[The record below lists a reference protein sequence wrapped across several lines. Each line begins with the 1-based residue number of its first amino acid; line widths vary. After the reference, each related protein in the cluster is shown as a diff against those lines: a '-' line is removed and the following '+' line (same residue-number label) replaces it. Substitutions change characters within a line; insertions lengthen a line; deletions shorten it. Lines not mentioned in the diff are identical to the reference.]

1 MLFLFLVIIEATVMA
16 CVYHPDRDSAA
27 YCHHCDAELCESCTL
42 RVESGRTVCH
52 RCMLA
57 LSLNDV
63 ESETTKR
70 DQEEEDRRVGLHKKW
85 RPTYIESVLTIGL
98 VLVLGLVGLRFY
110 WDRTELKSAITL
122 DVTDPV
128 ELLAE
133 FQAILAHYAMAN
145 GNRYPDSLYELLP
158 RYLHDAAENRRV
170 LRYLEYNLNE
180 SEGYLLRIKPES
192 AISGENLI
200 ATAEDIY
207 SVSKGK

>member
-1 MLFLFLVIIEATVMA
+1 MA

-42 RVESGRTVCH
+42 RVENGRSVCH

-70 DQEEEDRRVGLHKKW
+70 DQEEKDRRVGLHKKW
-85 RPTYIESVLTIGL
+85 HPTYIESVLTIGL
-98 VLVLGLVGLRFY
+98 VLVLGLVALRFY

-133 FQAILAHYAMAN
+133 FQAILAHYSVAN
-145 GNRYPDSLYELLP
+145 GDSYPDSLHELLP
-158 RYLHDAAENRRV
+158 RYLHDAPANHRV
-170 LRYLEYNLNE
+170 LRYLDYNLNE
-180 SEGYLLRIKPES
+180 REGYLLRVKPGS
-192 AISGENLI
+192 PISGENLI
-200 ATAEDIY
+200 ATAQDIY
-207 SVSKGK
+207 SVRKGK

>member
-1 MLFLFLVIIEATVMA
+1 MG
-16 CVYHPDRDSAA
+16 CVYHPDRDSVA
-27 YCHHCDAELCESCTL
+27 YCDHCEAELCESCTL
-42 RVESGRTVCH
+42 RVEDDRSVCH

-63 ESETTKR
+63 KSETTIR
-70 DQEEEDRRVGLHKKW
+70 EQEEEDQRVGLHKKW

-133 FQAILAHYAMAN
+133 FQATLAHYSVAN
-145 GNRYPDSLYELLP
+145 GNRYPDSLHELLP
-158 RYLHDAAENRRV
+158 SYLNDAPENRRV
-170 LRYLEYNLNE
+170 LRYLNYNLNE
-180 SEGYLLRIKPES
+180 REGYLLRIKPDS

-200 ATAEDIY
+200 ATAQDIY
-207 SVSKGK
+207 SVRKGK

>member
-1 MLFLFLVIIEATVMA
+1 MG
-16 CVYHPDRDSAA
+16 CVYHPDRDSVA
-27 YCHHCDAELCESCTL
+27 YCDQCEAELCESCTL
-42 RVESGRTVCH
+42 RVEDGRSVCH

-63 ESETTKR
+63 KSETTIR
-70 DQEEEDRRVGLHKKW
+70 EQEEEDLRVGLHKKW

-133 FQAILAHYAMAN
+133 FQSTLAHYSVAN
-145 GNRYPDSLYELLP
+145 GNRYPDSLHELLP
-158 RYLHDAAENRRV
+158 SYLNDAAENRRV
-170 LRYLEYNLNE
+170 LRYLDYNLNE
-180 SEGYLLRIKPES
+180 REGYLLRIKPES

-207 SVSKGK
+207 SVRKEK

>member
-1 MLFLFLVIIEATVMA
+1 MG
-16 CVYHPDRDSAA
+16 CVYHPGRDSVA
-27 YCHHCDAELCESCTL
+27 YCDQCEAELCESCTL
-42 RVESGRTVCH
+42 RVEDGRSVCH

-57 LSLNDV
+57 LSLNDFK
-63 ESETTKR
+63 SETTIR
-70 DQEEEDRRVGLHKKW
+70 EQEEEDLRVGLHKKW

-133 FQAILAHYAMAN
+133 FQAILAHYSVAN
-145 GNRYPDSLYELLP
+145 GNRYPDSLHELLP
-158 RYLHDAAENRRV
+158 SYLNDAAENRRV
-170 LRYLEYNLNE
+170 LRYLDYNLNE
-180 SEGYLLRIKPES
+180 REGYLLRIKPES

-200 ATAEDIY
+200 ATAQDIY
-207 SVSKGK
+207 SVRKEK

>member
-1 MLFLFLVIIEATVMA
+1 MG
-16 CVYHPDRDSAA
+16 CVYHPDRDSVA
-27 YCHHCDAELCESCTL
+27 YCDHCEAELCESCTL
-42 RVESGRTVCH
+42 RVEDGRSVCH

-63 ESETTKR
+63 KSETTIR
-70 DQEEEDRRVGLHKKW
+70 EQEEEDLRVGLHKKW

-133 FQAILAHYAMAN
+133 FQAILAHYSVAN
-145 GNRYPDSLYELLP
+145 GNRYPDSLHELLP
-158 RYLHDAAENRRV
+158 SYLNDAAENRRM
-170 LRYLEYNLNE
+170 LRYLDYNLNE
-180 SEGYLLRIKPES
+180 REGYLLRIKPES

-207 SVSKGK
+207 SVRKGK

>member
-1 MLFLFLVIIEATVMA
+1 MG
-16 CVYHPDRDSAA
+16 CVYHPDRDSVA
-27 YCHHCDAELCESCTL
+27 YCDQCEAELCESCTL
-42 RVESGRTVCH
+42 RVEDGRTVCH

-63 ESETTKR
+63 KSETTMRVQAK
-70 DQEEEDRRVGLHKKW
+70 EDRLVGLHKKW

-110 WDRTELKSAITL
+110 WDRTELKSAIIL

-133 FQAILAHYAMAN
+133 FQAILAHYSVAN
-145 GNRYPDSLYELLP
+145 GNSYPDSLIELLP
-158 RYLHDAAENRRV
+158 RYLNDAAENLRV
-170 LRYLEYNLNE
+170 LRYLDYNPNE
-180 SEGYLLRIKPES
+180 RTGYLLRIKPGS
-192 AISGENLI
+192 PIPGENLI

-207 SVSKGK
+207 PNVADLHQGKTR

>member
-1 MLFLFLVIIEATVMA
+1 MG
-16 CVYHPDRDSAA
+16 CVYHPDRDSVAN
-27 YCHHCDAELCESCTL
+27 CDHCEAELCESCTL
-42 RVESGRTVCH
+42 RVEDGHSVCH
-52 RCMLA
+52 RCLLA
-57 LSLNDV
+57 ISLNDV
-63 ESETTKR
+63 KSETTIR
-70 DQEEEDRRVGLHKKW
+70 EQEEEDLRVGLHKKW

-133 FQAILAHYAMAN
+133 FQSTLAHYSVAN
-145 GNRYPDSLYELLP
+145 GNRYPDSLHELLP
-158 RYLHDAAENRRV
+158 SYLNDAAENRRV
-170 LRYLEYNLNE
+170 LRYLDYNLNE
-180 SEGYLLRIKPES
+180 REGYLLRIKPES

-207 SVSKGK
+207 SVRKEK

>member
-1 MLFLFLVIIEATVMA
+1 MG
-16 CVYHPDRDSAA
+16 CVYHPDRDSVA
-27 YCHHCDAELCESCTL
+27 YCDHCEAELCESCTL
-42 RVESGRTVCH
+42 RVEDDRSVCH

-63 ESETTKR
+63 KSETTIR
-70 DQEEEDRRVGLHKKW
+70 EQEEEDQRVGLHKKW

-133 FQAILAHYAMAN
+133 FQATLAHYSVAN
-145 GNRYPDSLYELLP
+145 GNRYPDSLHELLP
-158 RYLHDAAENRRV
+158 SYLNDAPENRRV
-170 LRYLEYNLNE
+170 LRYLDYNLNE
-180 SEGYLLRIKPES
+180 REGYLLRIKPDS

-200 ATAEDIY
+200 ATAQDIY
-207 SVSKGK
+207 SVRKGK